1 MSNNHEAIVALMNK
15 IHRSERS
22 LYRTLEKLVRNEKFA
37 TSRPMTHAFFTKLH
51 DFYKVRGYL
60 TDGQKR
66 ALNAE
71 LYKQAEFLL
80 TLSEERVAQNADIPE
95 MSEAEERSAIMSE
108 AEPIPF

>member
-1 MSNNHEAIVALMNK
+1 MRNNHEAIVDLMNK

-37 TSRPMTHAFFTKLH
+37 DSRPMTHKFFTNLH
-51 DFYKVRGYL
+51 SFYITRGFL
-60 TDGQKR
+60 TDNQKR
-66 ALNAE
+66 ALNTE

-80 TLSEERVAQNADIPE
+80 TLNEQRIAENADVPE

-108 AEPIPF
+108 NAPF